1 MFLIPLLFIGSNAFI
16 GDEGWV
22 SLLIAIPF
30 TFFVYVIPA
39 FFSLFYL
46 AFGASFILIRWVD
59 NFLVFLIYHYVSNI
73 TPIFIIFMTWY
84 FASAFL
90 STE

>member
-1 MFLIPLLFIGSNAFI
+1 MENCHSSLAIERPTSAALTRMLGIWVGQILIPLIEIFLIPLLFIGSNAFI

-39 FFSLFYL
+39 FFSLF
-46 AFGASFILIRWVD
+46 F
-59 NFLVFLIYHYVSNI
+59 
-73 TPIFIIFMTWY
+73 
-84 FASAFL
+84 
-90 STE
+90 